1 VPIPYGYT
9 RGNTAA
15 RIAYLKESIE
25 AIEDGYTAG
34 SDVIEYPNAGRL
46 EQLKRADAEG
56 RLRQL
61 YTQYAK
67 LIGDKDLL
75 AEVQTGPRFVRV
87 VGTPNYV
94 PGFYSP
100 FGFGWGRCR

>member
-1 VPIPYGYT
+1 MPIPYGYT

-34 SDVIEYPNAGRL
+34 SDVIEYPNAGRM

-61 YTQYAK
+61 YVQYAQ
-67 LIGDKDLL
+67 LTGDASLL
-75 AEVQTGPRFVRV
+75 AQVQTGPRFVRV
-87 VGTPNYV
+87 VGTPNYH
-94 PGFYSP
+94 PGAYGP
-100 FGFGWGRCR
+100 YGWGWGC